1 MRHLTDQY
9 VTFGKARRA
18 FLLRLCLVS
27 VLLAPSLAYA
37 QLTGVLEIPGN
48 GVTLSGVGVIS
59 GWKCEAAGDITIRL
73 NDGAPIP
80 ATYGLPRTDTSG
92 VCGNDGNNGFFSY
105 TNWGNLGDGEHTVV
119 AYDNG
124 EEFGRST
131 FTVVTFGTAF
141 LTGAQARVTVENFP
155 SPGET
160 TVLAWNQSTQHFE
173 AVAVDLLEDP
183 LASYDRAYWWE
194 VRRDIAA
201 GTYASADFLYVSL
214 PDLDACMAGTLTQEA
229 KDRALEGMNQIRALH
244 GLADVQYSFLY
255 DTSVQEA
262 ALIQAANGS
271 LTHHPE
277 PNAQCYTEAGDEASG
292 TSNLTGVGG
301 GYLRNRDPVGNMIGW
316 TNDAHNLSLVA
327 AAGHRR
333 WILNP
338 FATHMSYGQVYGYAA
353 QKAFGFDREPTV
365 SPLVEVDYIAFPY
378 ETYPFMLMDD
388 DPPWSFS
395 VVEDKSSFWNNQHPY
410 FESATVSVT
419 RVSDGTNLTVSNLY
433 TDTTAYGVPNFLSWY
448 VEDWKADTLY
458 RVEINNVAMQR
469 GGTRSFSYQVYI
481 DRAGLR

>member
-1 MRHLTDQY
+1 MDAR
-9 VTFGKARRA
+9 FGS
-18 FLLRLCLVS
+18 FLRLCLVS

-48 GVTLSGVGVIS
+48 GVTLSGIGVVS
-59 GWKCEAAGDITIRL
+59 GWKCETEGDITIRL
-73 NDGAPIP
+73 NDGDPIP
-80 ATYGLPRTDTSG
+80 ATYGLPRADTSG

-105 TNWGNLGDGEHTVV
+105 TNWGNLGDGTHTAV

-173 AVAVDLLEDP
+173 AVAVDLLEAP
-183 LASYDRAYWWE
+183 LASYDRAYWRE

-201 GTYASADFLYVSL
+201 GTYARAAFLYASL
-214 PDLDACMAGTLTQEA
+214 PDLGSCLAGTLTQEA

-262 ALIQAANGS
+262 ALIQAANDY

-277 PNAQCYTEAGDEASG
+277 PGDRCYTEAGDEASG
-292 TSNLTGVGG
+292 SSNISGG
-301 GYLRNRDPVGNMIGW
+301 AGRGRDPVRNMIRW
-316 TNDAHNLSLVA
+316 TNDAFNVGLVA

-338 FATHMSYGQVYGYAA
+338 FATHMSYGQVHGYAA
-353 QKAFGFDREPTV
+353 QKAFRFDREPTTP
-365 SPLVEVDYIAFPY
+365 PLVEVDYVAFPY
-378 ETYPFMLMDD
+378 ETYPFLLMDD

-395 VVEDKSSFWNNQHPY
+395 VVEDKMRFWGNQHPY

-419 RVSDGTNLTVSNLY
+419 RVSDGTRLPVSDLY
-433 TDTTAYGVPNFLSWY
+433 TDTTGYGVPNFLSWQ
-448 VEDWKADTLY
+448 VEDWDYDTLY
-458 RVEINNVAMQR
+458 EVEIDNVAMQS
-469 GGTRSFSYQVYI
+469 GGTRSFSYPVYL